1 MTNAETVNFQSLH
14 MVRLELAITL
24 EQASR
29 DLELYGAD
37 RAERQ
42 YLDSCRAALTQ
53 LAGVFKLLGFA
64 GANLLADDL
73 SATAGLLPAAE
84 GERAERLLELCG
96 RSLFV
101 LNRYLEHIQ
110 QSERA
115 LPLVLIPY
123 INDLRKLRV
132 EPLLPESH
140 FLTGAF
146 KSVPRPPEVDPIV
159 VSEAEFYPLVA
170 RLRHMYQLGLLGV
183 LRDNQIPASLNL
195 MRRALLRLQRLG
207 NDKPMASLW
216 WLGNLAIDALL
227 VAEMELLDSRK
238 FALSRIDRLIRQ
250 VQKGGPAAF
259 DSPPAKTLLKELY
272 FIYALAGRDSPAL
285 RRLQG
290 SFDTEPLTFDEV
302 LLKRERRALRGPNAH
317 TLAALVRELRTEIT
331 AVKVLLENAAQADRT
346 LEDAAGLN
354 ATLHQVAE
362 TLSLVGMLGPA
373 ALLKGALATSGNWR
387 NKEPIAEPEL
397 DQLAKAL
404 LFTESAVTAVEFA
417 RVSREEL
424 EDVSEAGQNQIIAH
438 SELARAE
445 QIVLQECEAGVALVK
460 RALTSYSES
469 NFDLSH
475 IRNIGRTLETVR
487 GGLWILGRRRAAALL
502 QNCVGF
508 VEGVLLESDRPAA
521 LKELLETFADAVI
534 SIEYYLNTAKIA
546 ERLDDS
552 VLEVAEESLAALGFA
567 PAQHGD

>member
-1 MTNAETVNFQSLH
+1 
-14 MVRLELAITL
+14 MVRQELATTL

-37 RAERQ
+37 RKERHC
-42 YLDSCRAALTQ
+42 LESCRVAAGQ
-53 LAGVFKLLGFA
+53 LAGVFKLLGFT
-64 GANLLADDL
+64 GANLLAEDL
-73 SATAGLLPAAE
+73 SSTLVLLPAAE
-84 GERAERLLELCG
+84 SDRAERLLELCG

-115 LPLVLIPY
+115 LPLLLIPY
-123 INDLRKLRV
+123 INDLRKLRG

-140 FLTGAF
+140 FLAGAF
-146 KSVPRPPEVDPIV
+146 KSVPRPPEVEPIA

-170 RLRHMYQLGLLGV
+170 RLRHMYQLGLLGI
-183 LRDNQIPASLNL
+183 LRDLQVPASLNL

-207 NDKPMASLW
+207 NDKPLASLW
-216 WLGNLAIDALL
+216 WLGNLAVDALL
-227 VAEMELLDSRK
+227 SAEMELLDSRK
-238 FALSRIDRLIRQ
+238 FALSRIDRIIRQ
-250 VQKGGPAAF
+250 VQKGGPGAF
-259 DSPPAKTLLKELY
+259 DSPPAKSLLKELY
-272 FIYALAGRDSPAL
+272 FIYALAGRDSAML

-290 SFDTEPLTFDEV
+290 SFDTSPLDYDES

-317 TLAALVRELRTEIT
+317 TVAALVRELRTEIT
-331 AVKVLLENAAQADRT
+331 AVKVVLEAAAQVDRT
-346 LEDAAGLN
+346 LEDAPGLN
-354 ATLHQVAE
+354 LTLHQVAE

-373 ALLKGALATSGNWR
+373 ALLREALAVSANWR
-387 NKEPIAEPEL
+387 NKQPIDEADL

-404 LFTESAVTAVEFA
+404 LFVESAVTAVEFS
-417 RVSREEL
+417 RVSREAL
-424 EDVSEAGQNQIIAH
+424 EDTSEAGQNQIIAH

-460 RALTSYSES
+460 RALTSYAES

-475 IRNIGRTLETVR
+475 IRNIGKTLETVR
-487 GGLWILGRRRAAALL
+487 GGLWALGRRRAAALL

-508 VEGVLLESDRPAA
+508 VEGVLLESDKPAA

-534 SIEYYLNTAKIA
+534 SIEYYLNTAKVA

-567 PAQHGD
+567 PTRDGD